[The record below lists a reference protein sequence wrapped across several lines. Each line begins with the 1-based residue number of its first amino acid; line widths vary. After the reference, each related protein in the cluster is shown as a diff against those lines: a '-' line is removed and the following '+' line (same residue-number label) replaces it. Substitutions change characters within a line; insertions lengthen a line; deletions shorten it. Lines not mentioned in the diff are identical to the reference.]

1 MANLPLSRLPVAV
14 AEDMLN
20 KYGPNLTPAMRQEL
34 IDHVMDCKMQ
44 MPGPMQQRMPS
55 QLDNLYAG
63 SKHMVDYSRM
73 VSGVSGG
80 PKEWMTHM
88 AEAMD
93 SIKEVMTFLAAQD
106 AMQLFG
112 TNKKAQQLYS
122 DIIAAGIAHVFHRRD
137 LKMGEMI

>member
-1 MANLPLSRLPVAV
+1 MLS
-14 AEDMLN
+14 
-20 KYGPNLTPAMRQEL
+20 KYGSCLTPAVRQEL

-63 SKHMVDYSRM
+63 SKHMVGYSRM
-73 VSGVSGG
+73 VSSG

-88 AEAMD
+88 AESMD

-122 DIIAAGIAHVFHRRD
+122 DIIAAGLAHVFHRRD